1 MVRPLSRALAIATLL
16 SSIGLLCAMSRNA
29 CASIVD
35 SASADIMQL
44 DSARSQVN
52 FRVKALWLL
61 NIGGRFG
68 KVSGSVRFVRF
79 RNQISVDAH
88 IDVNAISM
96 SSASQ
101 EDWVKSSEFFDVAQ
115 YPQIDFISEPFPR
128 SRLHEGGDL
137 PGVLTLRGISR
148 PVSFKLRPSNCG
160 RPAHDCPIEVEGII
174 RRSVFGMHSRH
185 GTLSD
190 RVEMRLEVYAVET
203 AQPTLP

>member
-1 MVRPLSRALAIATLL
+1 MVRPLSRALAIAILL
-16 SSIGLLCAMSRNA
+16 SSIGLLAAMPRCA
-29 CASIVD
+29 CAVIADSD
-35 SASADIMQL
+35 SAVRL

-68 KVSGSVRFVRF
+68 KVSGSVRFDRF

-96 SSASQ
+96 GSTSQ

-128 SRLHEGGDL
+128 SRLQEGGDL
-137 PGVLTLRGISR
+137 PGVLSLRGISL
-148 PVSFKLRPSNCG
+148 PVSFKLRPSTCG

-190 RVEMRLEVYAVET
+190 RVELRLEVYAVET
-203 AQPTLP
+203 AQTALP

>member
-16 SSIGLLCAMSRNA
+16 TTLGLLAAMPRFAGAAIAES
-29 CASIVD
+29 D
-35 SASADIMQL
+35 SADTLQL

-61 NIGGRFG
+61 NVGGRFG
-68 KVSGSVRFVRF
+68 KVNGSVRLDRF

-96 SSASQ
+96 SSTSQ
-101 EDWVKSSEFFDVAQ
+101 EDWVKSSEFFDVAH
-115 YPQIDFISEPFPR
+115 YPQIDFTSEPFPR
-128 SRLHEGGDL
+128 SRLREGGDL
-137 PGVLTLRGISR
+137 PGILTLRGISK
-148 PVSFKLRPSNCG
+148 PVRFSLRPSTCG

-190 RVEMRLEVYAVET
+190 RVELRLDVYAVET
-203 AQPTLP
+203 AQPALP

>member
-1 MVRPLSRALAIATLL
+1 MVRPLSRALAIAILL
-16 SSIGLLCAMSRNA
+16 SSIGLLAAMPRCA
-29 CASIVD
+29 CAVIADSD
-35 SASADIMQL
+35 SAVRL

-68 KVSGSVRFVRF
+68 KVSGSVRFDRF

-96 SSASQ
+96 GSTSQ

-128 SRLHEGGDL
+128 SRLQEGGDL
-137 PGVLTLRGISR
+137 PGVLSLRGISL
-148 PVSFKLRPSNCG
+148 PVSFKLRPSTCG
-160 RPAHDCPIEVEGII
+160 RPAQDCAIEVEGII

-190 RVEMRLEVYAVET
+190 RVELRLEVYAVET
-203 AQPTLP
+203 AQTALP